1 MKVRSNWPQEKLPSK
16 SPALLGLIEYS
27 DNFSETPGSLWQYNR
42 DDQNDNIT
50 QSKSF
55 QFKLKMTGKTPASG
69 KTKDVKTEM
78 PLKYLNLILTWYEN
92 CIISPATGATKF
104 KIADAKSYVLV
115 VTLSLKIM
123 ENYCNN

>member
-78 PLKYLNLILTWYEN
+78 PLKYLNLILTWSEN

>member
-1 MKVRSNWPQEKLPSK
+1 
-16 SPALLGLIEYS
+16 
-27 DNFSETPGSLWQYNR
+27 
-42 DDQNDNIT
+42 
-50 QSKSF
+50 
-55 QFKLKMTGKTPASG
+55 MTGKTPASG

-78 PLKYLNLILTWYEN
+78 PLKYLNLILTGSEN
-92 CIISPATGATKF
+92 CIISSATGATKF